1 MRYTQGARGRS
12 QQVPAYGGR
21 AGFFLGKAWL
31 RCHPGAP
38 SSGRPERRRLPGI
51 GAPRA
56 KGILIFR
63 LLSRF
68 WIPVV
73 VLAVAIVGGFAVH
86 RVHGYFASQ
95 KRESYADSNLESAK
109 PFNPKRI
116 IYQVFGPAGSS
127 ADISYFD
134 VNSDPQRVD
143 GAKLP
148 WTLDI
153 STTKP
158 AVMGNLVAQGD
169 GDSIGC
175 RITVDGEV
183 KAERVTNE
191 VNAYTF
197 CVVKSA

>member
-1 MRYTQGARGRS
+1 M
-12 QQVPAYGGR
+12 
-21 AGFFLGKAWL
+21 
-31 RCHPGAP
+31 
-38 SSGRPERRRLPGI
+38 
-51 GAPRA
+51 
-56 KGILIFR
+56 
-63 LLSRF
+63 
-68 WIPVV
+68 V
-73 VLAVAIVGGFAVH
+73 VLAVVTVSAFAVY
-86 RVHGYFASQ
+86 RVHGYFGSN
-95 KRESYADSNLESAK
+95 KRESYADSNMGSAK

-116 IYQVFGPAGSS
+116 VYEVFGPAGTV

-148 WTLDI
+148 WTLDV

-169 GDSIGC
+169 SDSIGC

-183 KAERVTNE
+183 KAERVSNE
-191 VNAYTF
+191 VDAYTF